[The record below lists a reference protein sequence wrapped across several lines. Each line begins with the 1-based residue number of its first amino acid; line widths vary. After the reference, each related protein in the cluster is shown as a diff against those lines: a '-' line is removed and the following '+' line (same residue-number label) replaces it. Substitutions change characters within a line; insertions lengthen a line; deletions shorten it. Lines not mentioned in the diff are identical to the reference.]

1 MVSISIDQYDFRRPH
16 LLNFSHVFPFIDF
29 TNPSLHSMEQR
40 EYERFKINEKK
51 EKKNFPIDISMLDYD
66 YVSQCN
72 DVSVPKEVVELLS
85 SGRERCY
92 PRSKK
97 TVGRKTICLKGR
109 EKNGWLLVNW
119 KSKSKRRPL
128 DIGLVW
134 WFARSNT
141 IFFYNSIKRK
151 VQIKSILEE
160 IIDVIVFFTSLTLWW

>member
-1 MVSISIDQYDFRRPH
+1 MVSISTLDQYDFRRPH
-16 LLNFSHVFPFIDF
+16 LLKFSHVFPFIDF
-29 TNPSLHSMEQR
+29 TNPFLHSMEQR

-109 EKNGWLLVNW
+109 ERNG
-119 KSKSKRRPL
+119 
-128 DIGLVW
+128 
-134 WFARSNT
+134 
-141 IFFYNSIKRK
+141 
-151 VQIKSILEE
+151 
-160 IIDVIVFFTSLTLWW
+160 